1 MPFVYHRL
9 GASDVPE
16 HLVQPPH
23 DGLRVVAEA
32 TQPHIARSIQ
42 QALISLKNEVTPRFM
57 YRAMTSGQGV
67 GYALTGTIDK
77 FKDDLRAA
85 KIFLAN
91 VHLQAG
97 AVMEHRLGLNVR
109 KDTLNFDLGALPQP
123 TQDALDD
130 YDFGLVREVSD
141 DVLRSISNVI
151 TRGVQAGWSPD
162 KMARE
167 LKTAIG
173 LTSDQYDAVSNY
185 RSLLENGSPDALD
198 RQLRDAN
205 YDPEVQSAVSGL
217 TKLTP
222 DQIERFTNRYADR
235 YLAYRA
241 NTIARYE
248 SLRASNQGGYDSV
261 QSAIDAGVISP
272 EDVTTNWMIANDEIT
287 CPRCRSVIDI
297 QPDGVPFG
305 TAFTWAAGKRTGQ
318 IMLAPLHV
326 DCRCTNTYNVVR
338 SALGAA

>member
-9 GASDVPE
+9 GASDVPG

-23 DGLRVVAEA
+23 DGLRVLAEA
-32 TQPHIARSIQ
+32 TQPHIARTIQ
-42 QALISLKNEVTPRFM
+42 EAMIRLKNEITPRFM

-67 GYALTGTIDK
+67 GFALTGAIDQ

-97 AVMEHRLGLNVR
+97 AIMEHRLGFRIR
-109 KDTLNFDLGALPQP
+109 KDAINFDLGALPQP
-123 TQDALDD
+123 TQDALDN

-141 DVLRSISNVI
+141 DVRRSISNVI
-151 TRGVQAGWSPD
+151 TQGVQSGWSPD

-185 RSLLENGSPDALD
+185 RSMLENGRPDALD
-198 RQLRDAN
+198 RQLRDATF
-205 YDPEVQSAVSGL
+205 DPEVQSAVDGL

-222 DQIERFTNRYADR
+222 DQIERFSNRYADR

-248 SLRASNQGGYDSV
+248 SLRASNQGGSDSV

-287 CPRCRSVIDI
+287 CPRCRSVVDI

-318 IMLAPLHV
+318 VMLAPLHP

-338 SALGAA
+338 SALEAA

>member
-23 DGLRVVAEA
+23 DGLRVLAEA
-32 TQPHIARSIQ
+32 TQPHIARTIQ
-42 QALISLKNEVTPRFM
+42 EALITLRNEITPRFM
-57 YRAMTSGQGV
+57 YRAMTSGHGV
-67 GYALTGTIDK
+67 GYALGEAVDK
-77 FKDDLRAA
+77 FKDDLSAA

-91 VHLQAG
+91 IHLQAG

-109 KDTLNFDLGALPQP
+109 KDTINFDLGALPQP
-123 TQDALDD
+123 TQDALQD
-130 YDFGLVREVSD
+130 YDYGLVTDVSD
-141 DVLRSISNVI
+141 DVRQSISNVI
-151 TRGVQAGWSPD
+151 TRGIQSGWSPD

-167 LKTAIG
+167 LRSAIG
-173 LTSDQYDAVSNY
+173 LTSDQYNAVSNY
-185 RSLLENGSPDALD
+185 RSLLESGSSDALD
-198 RQLRDAN
+198 RQLRDATF
-205 YDPEVQSAVSGL
+205 DDTVQASVDGVS
-217 TKLTP
+217 KLTP
-222 DQIERFTNRYADR
+222 DQVERFTNRYADR

-305 TAFTWAAGKRTGQ
+305 TFFTWAAGKRTGQ
-318 IMLAPLHV
+318 IALAPLHP
-326 DCRCTNTYNVVR
+326 DCRCTNTYKVVR
-338 SALGAA
+338 SALEAA

>member
-9 GASDVPE
+9 GASDVPG

-23 DGLRVVAEA
+23 DGLRVLAEA
-32 TQPHIARSIQ
+32 TQPHIARTIHE
-42 QALISLKNEVTPRFM
+42 ALIKLRNEITPRFM
-57 YRAMTSGQGV
+57 YRAMTSGHGV
-67 GYALTGTIDK
+67 GYALGDAISK
-77 FKDDLRAA
+77 FTDDLRAA

-91 VHLQAG
+91 IHLQAG
-97 AVMEHRLGLNVR
+97 VVMEHRLGLTIR

-130 YDFGLVREVSD
+130 YDFSLVSDVSD
-141 DVLRSISNVI
+141 DVRQSISDVI
-151 TRGVQAGWSPD
+151 NRGIQNGWSPD

-167 LKTAIG
+167 LRSAIG
-173 LTSDQYDAVSNY
+173 LTSDQYNAVSNY
-185 RSLLENGSPDALD
+185 RSLLENGSADALD
-198 RQLRDAN
+198 RQLRDAT
-205 YDPEVQSAVSGL
+205 YDPEVQSAASGL

-248 SLRASNQGGYDSV
+248 SLRASNQGGSDSV

-272 EDVTTNWMIANDEIT
+272 EDVTTDWMIANDEIT